1 MCAFQAEIIF
11 LHLFI
16 FHKAELFRM
25 FKILET
31 LIMTWSVEEY
41 CLEINVILIQ
51 QMSLTLQWNFD
62 KAGMVYS
69 GHLGITSTFA

>member
-25 FKILET
+25 FKILKT

-41 CLEINVILIQ
+41 CLEINVVLIQ
-51 QMSLTLQWNFD
+51 
-62 KAGMVYS
+62 
-69 GHLGITSTFA
+69 

>member
-16 FHKAELFRM
+16 IHKAELFRM
-25 FKILET
+25 FKILKT

-51 QMSLTLQWNFD
+51 
-62 KAGMVYS
+62 
-69 GHLGITSTFA
+69 